1 MLMVTI
7 GVMVGVAKTSLF
19 YKKLCVCGCLCWPS
33 LFFSYSSP
41 LFACCFFEGKHT
53 HGARCACYQAFTQRP
68 KDKYLEDGIGRPSA
82 QDLHYHLRLSPRCSS
97 NRSSADGRMMINFI
111 SLARTTKRSKRKR
124 TNRYR
129 VRCSRSSSNSIDQPL
144 SHCLNKPT
152 SDDVYDVVMMMSLII
167 VDDH

>member
-1 MLMVTI
+1 MLSSFQRTVCVI
-7 GVMVGVAKTSLF
+7 RCPIRPRRLPVA
-19 YKKLCVCGCLCWPS
+19 
-33 LFFSYSSP
+33 SSR
-41 LFACCFFEGKHT
+41 ENTHT
-53 HGARCACYQAFTQRP
+53 HACYQAFTQRP

-97 NRSSADGRMMINFI
+97 HRSSADGRMMINFI